1 MRVEI
6 VGLDISYSIFMF
18 FPEIEIIFLI
28 RLDMVIEMSYLMFNK
43 QNEILCLLMANCA
56 KLFRS
61 DL

>member
-1 MRVEI
+1 
-6 VGLDISYSIFMF
+6 MF

-28 RLDMVIEMSYLMFNK
+28 KLDMVIELSYPMFNK
-43 QNEILCLLMANCA
+43 QNEILCLLMANCT